1 MNSSNVRSFTGVTDK
16 DIIRELA
23 NLGQITFEITDAC
36 NLKCKYCGYGEF
48 YNDYDNRDNINL
60 SFEKA
65 ISIIDYLATL
75 WQSNLNKSANRNVY
89 ISFYGGE
96 PLLNVPF
103 IEKVIEYI
111 KQKNILNRT
120 FTYSMTTNAMLL
132 DRHIDFIAKND
143 FSLLISLDGN
153 REQNGYRV
161 DKNGKNSFDRI
172 IKNIHLLK
180 NNYPHYFNDRVNFNA
195 VLHNKNTYEGVYNFI
210 QTEFGKIPRIT
221 ELNNMGIREEKRGE
235 FNSTYR
241 NSNESLMQS
250 EHYDE
255 IEKKMFLNSSNYQ
268 SVSTF
273 LLKYN
278 NSMFTDYNQLL
289 YGKPEFKPLV
299 PTGTCIPFSKKM
311 FITVKRKILPCERI
325 GHQFSMGQITEDN
338 IVLLDFDQIAER
350 HNNYL
355 QKVANQCE
363 SCKIQLLCTQ
373 CIYNLENL
381 EKSPRCLGHTN
392 TKEFKNYV
400 ASKMKFIEKHPE
412 DYYRILREVVIE

>member
-132 DRHIDFIAKND
+132 DRYIDFIAKND

-363 SCKIQLLCTQ
+363 SCKI
-373 CIYNLENL
+373 
-381 EKSPRCLGHTN
+381 
-392 TKEFKNYV
+392 
-400 ASKMKFIEKHPE
+400 
-412 DYYRILREVVIE
+412 

>member
-1 MNSSNVRSFTGVTDK
+1 
-16 DIIRELA
+16 
-23 NLGQITFEITDAC
+23 
-36 NLKCKYCGYGEF
+36 
-48 YNDYDNRDNINL
+48 
-60 SFEKA
+60 
-65 ISIIDYLATL
+65 
-75 WQSNLNKSANRNVY
+75 
-89 ISFYGGE
+89 
-96 PLLNVPF
+96 
-103 IEKVIEYI
+103 
-111 KQKNILNRT
+111 
-120 FTYSMTTNAMLL
+120 
-132 DRHIDFIAKND
+132 
-143 FSLLISLDGN
+143 
-153 REQNGYRV
+153 
-161 DKNGKNSFDRI
+161 
-172 IKNIHLLK
+172 
-180 NNYPHYFNDRVNFNA
+180 
-195 VLHNKNTYEGVYNFI
+195 
-210 QTEFGKIPRIT
+210 
-221 ELNNMGIREEKRGE
+221 
-235 FNSTYR
+235 
-241 NSNESLMQS
+241 
-250 EHYDE
+250 
-255 IEKKMFLNSSNYQ
+255 MFLNSSNYQ